1 MLELE
6 KEHRGLILEA
16 MKIYF
21 NAQLIRLIENRQGI
35 KISRID

>member
-6 KEHRGLILEA
+6 KEHRGLILKLNIFQCSE
-16 MKIYF
+16 
-21 NAQLIRLIENRQGI
+21 LIRLIENRQGI